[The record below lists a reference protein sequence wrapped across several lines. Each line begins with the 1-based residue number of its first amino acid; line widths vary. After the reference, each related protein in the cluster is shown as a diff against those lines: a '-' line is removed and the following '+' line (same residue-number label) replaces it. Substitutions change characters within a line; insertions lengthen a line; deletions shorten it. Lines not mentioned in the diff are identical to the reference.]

1 MGDIYCNSD
10 IGFKNV
16 KFSPASPAAA
26 GTRQDLLALPAFLQ
40 KGGEPCPFIKLSVS
54 EKQIL
59 TQDLIKTFRMRG
71 FKPVNKLPV

>member
-40 KGGEPCPFIKLSVS
+40 KGGEPCSLAAPAKADNDYMEVSCKMLKSIKQYNS
-54 EKQIL
+54 K
-59 TQDLIKTFRMRG
+59 
-71 FKPVNKLPV
+71 

>member
-1 MGDIYCNSD
+1 MPSENI
-10 IGFKNV
+10 
-16 KFSPASPAAA
+16 KFSRRGNFIRAVSF
-26 GTRQDLLALPAFLQ
+26 ALPAFLQ